1 MDDDSVMETQ
11 REIEKTKQEAVE
23 SLTGEDG
30 QPQDTG
36 WGSMAPKGEPTPD
49 TGLELF
55 SNVLIN
61 TEASNEDYDFPE
73 LMSYIATGYMDNKEL
88 EALRRI
94 HSVLANGQRILKT
107 IEENMKVAGEK
118 INMDGMEEMLLRK
131 LFFLSYSS
139 KSKNGFTVLEL
150 NSQHQYHHQNLYQ
163 RQEFGED
170 EGALGGLKEKL
181 GGAIDKGMQS
191 DRKIMPEKRES
202 NDLW

>member
-1 MDDDSVMETQ
+1 MSQDTV

-23 SLTGEDG
+23 SLTGDDG
-30 QPQDTG
+30 EPQNTG
-36 WGSMAPKGEPTPD
+36 WGTLAPKGEPTPD

-61 TEASNEDYDFPE
+61 TEANSDKYDFPE

-107 IEENMKVAGEK
+107 IKNNMKVAGEQIK
-118 INMDGMEEMLLRK
+118 IDGIEEMLLRK

-163 RQEFGED
+163 KQEFGEE
-170 EGALGGLKEKL
+170 EGPFSGLKQKL
-181 GGAIDKGMQS
+181 GGALDKELQS
-191 DRKIMPEKRES
+191 DRKIMPEKKNEVA
-202 NDLW
+202 NW